1 MEATPELKQYRGNCH
16 CGLFKF
22 AIKVPPLTSV
32 RTCNCSVCSRVITN
46 YSLYLVQNF
55 TDGCIAQNA
64 YEWIWP
70 IAEENL
76 VVESGDGAV
85 SVYEFGK
92 KDMKH
97 FVSI

>member
-1 MEATPELKQYRGNCH
+1 MLQSG
-16 CGLFKF
+16 
-22 AIKVPPLTSV
+22 
-32 RTCNCSVCSRVITN
+32 
-46 YSLYLVQNF
+46 YSLRLSQTF

-70 IAEENL
+70 IAEDGL
-76 VVESGDGAV
+76 VIESGDGAL

-97 FVSI
+97 FVRTSL